1 MKRDDGRSISRDA
14 LENYRFQ
21 ALKLR
26 KNGWRVT
33 KIAEA
38 FGLHVKSISR
48 WFVKASKHGEQ
59 SLKKTKAK
67 GAKPKLSIKEKT
79 EIINCLKE
87 SAMDFGFETPLWTAK
102 RVQQLIIKKHNIK
115 IHISKIC
122 DWLKK
127 IGLSP
132 QKPKKNPP
140 QRNEKLVK
148 RWIKNE
154 WPKIN
159 EHRRKWQAILYF
171 IDEAGISL
179 IPYVG
184 RTWAPKGKTPTINVT
199 GNRGGFCVSSG
210 ITPAGKLIFRI
221 EKGKVNSN
229 SHLDFLQKII
239 KQHPKRKVIVVAD
252 NASSH
257 KSNLIR
263 GFVES
268 NKQRF
273 ALYHI
278 PPYSP
283 DLNPDEHIW
292 SYLKAYELKAHQAQT
307 VSELKK
313 LTNKKMQK
321 IQRNANLIKSFFMK
335 NKVA

>member
-1 MKRDDGRSISRDA
+1 MKKGDGRSVSRDA

-26 KNGWRVT
+26 KNGWKVT

-38 FGLHVKSISR
+38 FGLHIKSVSR
-48 WFVKASKHGEQ
+48 WFVKSSKYGEQ
-59 SLKKTKAK
+59 SLKKTMAK
-67 GAKPKLSIKEKT
+67 GAKSKLSLVEKN
-79 EIINCLKE
+79 EIINNLKE
-87 SAMDFGFETPLWTAK
+87 SAMEFEFETPLWTAK
-102 RVQQLIIKKHNIK
+102 RVQQLILKKYEIK

-122 DWLKK
+122 VWFKK

-140 QRNEKLVK
+140 QRDELLVK

-154 WPKIN
+154 WPKIE
-159 EHRRKWQAILYF
+159 EHRRRWQAILYF
-171 IDEAGISL
+171 VDEAGISL

-184 RTWAPKGKTPTINVT
+184 KTWAPKGKTPTISVT
-199 GNRGGFCVSSG
+199 GKRGGFCVSSG
-210 ITPAGKLIFRI
+210 ITSAGKLIFRI
-221 EKGKVNSN
+221 EKGKVNS
-229 SHLDFLQKII
+229 STHLDFLQKII
-239 KQHPKRKVIVVAD
+239 KQHPKRKIIVIED

-257 KSNLIR
+257 KSYLIR
-263 GFVES
+263 GFIES
-268 NKQRF
+268 NKKRF

-292 SYLKAYELKAHQAQT
+292 SYLKTFELKAHQAQS
-307 VSELKK
+307 VSDLKK
-313 LTNKKMQK
+313 LANKKLQK
-321 IQRNANLIKSFFMK
+321 IQRNHNLIKSFFK
-335 NKVA
+335 KKKVT

>member
-221 EKGKVNSN
+221 EKGKV
-229 SHLDFLQKII
+229 
-239 KQHPKRKVIVVAD
+239 IVVAD

-292 SYLKAYELKAHQAQT
+292 SYLKTYELKAHQAQS
-307 VSELKK
+307 VIDLKK
-313 LTNKKMQK
+313 LANKKLQK
-321 IQRNANLIKSFFMK
+321 IQRNQTLIKSFFIN
-335 NKVA
+335 NK